1 MHPARLSRSILFAPL
16 LVGALVALASCTLVG
31 DTTTGI
37 SLSRVNPS
45 PCIKTCVGDMNDLV
59 RAEIAAHQAAIEGCK
74 ALPDTDREACLS
86 AEATRHAAAMAQIS
100 GDRRECLNGCHRQ
113 GGGSS
118 G

>member
-1 MHPARLSRSILFAPL
+1 MHPARLSRLILFAL

-31 DTTTGI
+31 DTTTGV

-59 RAEIAAHQAAIEGCK
+59 KAEIAIHKAAIEGCE

-86 AEATRHAAAMAQIS
+86 AEAARHSAAMQQIA
-100 GDRRECLNGCHRQ
+100 GDRRDCLNGCHRQ